1 MELKQALITESAE
14 RKLSLTDVAAG
25 HIAAYFGTTVAGKG
39 RPPTNV
45 KLNDQVNLRLPIGV
59 QQQLYGA
66 SRRWGLTQ
74 SSAAISILAMKYDI
88 GYTPKKRGGAGR
100 P

>member
-1 MELKQALITESAE
+1 MKQALIAESAE

-25 HIAAYFGTTVAGKG
+25 HISAYFGASIEGKG

-45 KLNDQVNLRLPIGV
+45 KLNDQVNLRLPIGI

-66 SRRWGLTQ
+66 SRQWGLTQ
-74 SSAAISILAMKYDI
+74 SSAAIRILAAHYEI
-88 GYTPKKRGGAGR
+88 GYTPKRRGGAGR
-100 P
+100 T